1 MGEEGRLGRMG
12 PAVCV
17 MVRPSLD
24 GIWQRDDI
32 IYIYIYIY
40 IYISCS
46 LLSHVPQLRLFPL
59 FLKILM

>member
-32 IYIYIYIY
+32 IYIYIYI
-40 IYISCS
+40 SCS

>member
-40 IYISCS
+40 IYIMFPFIARATAPSFPI
-46 LLSHVPQLRLFPL
+46 VP
-59 FLKILM
+59 